1 VQTALVAK
9 HEMEYIHSEI
19 VIEYQ
24 RKKSVKKCFHSAKL
38 QYISYLNVT
47 KCELILNK
55 NRTCNQGTGTL
66 VAEILAL
73 LDVLILFQSSG
84 VNESI
89 KNDCW

>member
-1 VQTALVAK
+1 MA
-9 HEMEYIHSEI
+9 
-19 VIEYQ
+19 
-24 RKKSVKKCFHSAKL
+24 KKSVKKCFHLAKV

-55 NRTCNQGTGTL
+55 NKTCSQGTGTL
-66 VAEILAL
+66 VAEVLAL
-73 LDVLILFQSSG
+73 LNVLILFQSSG